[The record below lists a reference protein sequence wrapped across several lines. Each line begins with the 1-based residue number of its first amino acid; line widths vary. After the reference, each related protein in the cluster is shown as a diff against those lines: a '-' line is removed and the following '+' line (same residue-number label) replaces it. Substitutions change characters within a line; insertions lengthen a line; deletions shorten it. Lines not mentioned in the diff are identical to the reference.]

1 MRQTQ
6 KAVISSIFSLE
17 MHFSFNTNE
26 KKNACFCV
34 TKGRG
39 REPLPPATNG
49 IDTGLNKQL
58 KFRSKIIL
66 LLFQYFENLQPH
78 LFP

>member
-26 KKNACFCV
+26 KKMPASV
-34 TKGRG
+34 LPKGG
-39 REPLPPATNG
+39 GESL
-49 IDTGLNKQL
+49 
-58 KFRSKIIL
+58 
-66 LLFQYFENLQPH
+66 YHLQQME
-78 LFP
+78 LTLD

>member
-26 KKNACFCV
+26 KKMPASV
-34 TKGRG
+34 LPKGG
-39 REPLPPATNG
+39 GESLYHLQQNG